1 LINVA
6 AASKNDTAIID
17 RIVIHY
23 FLSSDRHQPSARPMI
38 IDKIIFV
45 MGLIVKNCFITVNKQ
60 H

>member
-17 RIVIHY
+17 RIVINY

-45 MGLIVKNCFITVNKQ
+45 MGLIVKNFYNSQ
-60 H
+60 